1 MAAFVVKE
9 RLCVNDIAVPLEEH
23 TLDFVDLH
31 NLKDGD
37 EENLEFLLLHCKAT
51 SNMGW
56 LESAL
61 KLKARWWVNNS
72 NKVPL
77 LIEIRK
83 AIETKK
89 VRSGGGVRLPK
100 CAKSIVALEIRD
112 QVIYV
117 VNNPMYVTF
126 AFKPGE
132 STSGVQWLLEELQ
145 KDIEVLNMPGASSS
159 SMSMKRSKSDVTDEE
174 DEFVQQSLESI
185 RNHAQC
191 RRVCFQ
197 RSRNS
202 FMIVKKD
209 NSSSEISIPKLEK
222 QRRVALSREH
232 EESWDKVENSYKQAV
247 SCALQFLESG
257 EGIIA
262 PLDNGHAPVDGD
274 ILAPWV
280 METPSTQQ

>member
-112 QVIYV
+112 QVIYA

-145 KDIEVLNMPGASSS
+145 KDIEVLKMPGASSS
-159 SMSMKRSKSDVTDEE
+159 SMKRSKSEVTDEE

-222 QRRVALSREH
+222 QRKVALSREH
-232 EESWDKVENSYKQAV
+232 EESWDKVENSYQQAV
-247 SCALQFLESG
+247 SCALQFL
-257 EGIIA
+257 
-262 PLDNGHAPVDGD
+262 DGHAPADGD

-280 METPSTQQ
+280 METPQQ

>member
-51 SNMGW
+51 SNMVW

-89 VRSGGGVRLPK
+89 VRSGGGARLPK

-112 QVIYV
+112 QVIYA

-126 AFKPGE
+126 AFKPEE
-132 STSGVQWLLEELQ
+132 STSGVQWLLEELH
-145 KDIEVLNMPGASSS
+145 KDIEVLKMTGASPS
-159 SMSMKRSKSDVTDEE
+159 SMKRSKSEVTNEE
-174 DEFVQQSLESI
+174 DVFVQQSLESI
-185 RNHAQC
+185 RYHAQC

-202 FMIVKKD
+202 FMIFKKD
-209 NSSSEISIPKLEK
+209 KSSSEISIPGLEK
-222 QRRVALSREH
+222 RRKEALSREH
-232 EESWDKVENSYKQAV
+232 EESWDKVGNSYQQAV
-247 SCALQFLESG
+247 SCALQFLEPG

-274 ILAPWV
+274 ILAPCSLGDGD
-280 METPSTQQ
+280 PQQ